1 MCGVWNLE
9 LKIELNCEIVAR
21 QLGFTDEGEC
31 PRLKKLMNDY
41 LKKKKGCEESIYEY
55 LVDEKDADAL
65 YVKLIQELE
74 TCILAYFAFHW
85 DMAPQ
90 MVSQVHTTTIY
101 SHICV

>member
-1 MCGVWNLE
+1 
-9 LKIELNCEIVAR
+9 
-21 QLGFTDEGEC
+21 
-31 PRLKKLMNDY
+31 MNDY

-55 LVDEKDADAL
+55 LVDEKDADSL